1 MTLFKT
7 RQPFRDGY
15 EPDTIVARDETISKL
30 TSVFQEFV
38 DGFCVPHLFVRGD
51 RGSGKRTVIRH
62 VLTLAEQAVETEIEV
77 VTIDC
82 GEHDSLYKIY
92 LELAYRL
99 CEDDYPRGTHQ
110 MDLEEAIFQEMSDPG
125 VTWYILLE
133 NLEALGKDNLPFH
146 ELQDGLSE
154 YGTDHTECG
163 IIGISNSTGLHDH
176 LSGDVLHKPYM
187 FTVKTNPYQA
197 TELREILQQHAEVAF
212 IDDGF
217 CEPAIQLCAAI
228 IGQQTG
234 SAADALQLLELAGY
248 VASHSTDADQVTET
262 HVQTAKESLHSLR
275 LHTTFTQELNPKEQL
290 LCTIIAAHTEVDEKP
305 VSTESLVEEYQEH
318 CGSFDLTSVK
328 KRRLEQLIVN
338 LREKRLVSTQ
348 DQNIG
353 RSGGMWSV
361 HETPSSRLI
370 LRSADITSGRFTRL
384 LRKYDVSLDHLK
396 NPDEVDIEEFLSNDW
411 SSENIDVDLQQ
422 LNFYPT

>member
-15 EPDTIVARDETISKL
+15 EPETIIARDETISKL

-51 RGSGKRTVIRH
+51 QGTGKRTVIHH
-62 VLTLAEQAVETEIEV
+62 VLTLAEQAVETEIEA

-82 GEHDSLYKIY
+82 GEHESLYQIY

-133 NLEALGKDNLPFH
+133 NLEALGNDNLPFH

-176 LSGDVLHKPYM
+176 LSGDVLHKPDM
-187 FTVKTNPYQA
+187 FTVKTNPYKA

-217 CEPAIQLCAAI
+217 SEPAIQLCAAI

-248 VASHSTDADQVTET
+248 VASQADADQVTET
-262 HVQTAKESLHSLR
+262 HVQTAREALDSLR
-275 LHTTFTQELNPKEQL
+275 LYTTFTEELNPREQL
-290 LCTIIAAHTEVDEKP
+290 LCTIIAAHNEVDEKL
-305 VSTESLVEEYQEH
+305 VSTESLVDEYKEH
-318 CGSFDLTSVK
+318 HVSFDLATIG
-328 KRRLEQLIVN
+328 KRRIEDSIVN
-338 LREKRLVSTQ
+338 LREKGLVHAQ
-348 DQNIG
+348 DRNTG
-353 RSGGMWSV
+353 RNGGMWLVYESV
-361 HETPSSRLI
+361 S
-370 LRSADITSGRFTRL
+370 
-384 LRKYDVSLDHLK
+384 
-396 NPDEVDIEEFLSNDW
+396 
-411 SSENIDVDLQQ
+411 
-422 LNFYPT
+422 